1 MSILEKLNNMKV
13 AELRNICKENGIQHC
28 TKDRKFKKDELI
40 NAILKA
46 GVFEEKK
53 ESESDSVESS
63 AKIENKVE
71 VKDNSVN
78 KLRYLENIECGTIV
92 AFNTNEGKVISAKV
106 IKKSLS
112 RKKLMVETS
121 YGQQHTIS
129 WEDVIWVKTGK
140 RWPKGIYNMFQK
152 QVR

>member
-1 MSILEKLNNMKV
+1 MKV
-13 AELRNICKENGIQHC
+13 VELRKICKENGIQYC
-28 TKDRKFKKDELI
+28 TKDRKFKKEELI
-40 NAILKA
+40 NAILEV

-63 AKIENKVE
+63 AKVENKVE
-71 VKDNSVN
+71 VKDNSEN
-78 KLRYLENIECGTIV
+78 KLKYLENIECGTII
-92 AFNTNEGKVISAKV
+92 AFNTDGKVISAKV

-121 YGQQHTIS
+121 YGKSYTIG

-140 RWPKGIYNMFQK
+140 RWPKGIYNMFK
-152 QVR
+152 KNVGVKNEEAK